1 MTNRPSPELDAFEER
16 PLADLKAVVGAQAAA
31 SPPTS
36 RAGTRSRQQL
46 LWCVPTAGAAA
57 AEV

>member
-31 SPPTS
+31 APPTP
-36 RAGTRSRQQL
+36 RAGTWSRQQR
-46 LWCVPTAGAAA
+46 LWYVPT
-57 AEV
+57 